1 MIDFVERIDNPL
13 KENILNAIEY
23 IQQIQSDYLI
33 LPEWQP
39 IIATMIMKQID
50 DDILKKLK
58 EIAETDLKINYPR
71 GNAKSI
77 RDCCR
82 LFKTR
87 N

>member
-13 KENILNAIEY
+13 KKNILNAIEY

-50 DDILKKLK
+50 DDILNKLK
-58 EIAETDLKINYPR
+58 EFVDNDLKINYHR
-71 GNAKSI
+71 GNDKI
-77 RDCCR
+77 YKR
-82 LFKTR
+82 LM
-87 N
+87 